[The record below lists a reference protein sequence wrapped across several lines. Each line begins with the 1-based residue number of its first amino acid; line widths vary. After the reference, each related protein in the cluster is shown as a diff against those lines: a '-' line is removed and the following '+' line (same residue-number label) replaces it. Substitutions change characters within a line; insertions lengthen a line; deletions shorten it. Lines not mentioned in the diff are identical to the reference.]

1 MSSLV
6 LIETL
11 GSRSA
16 LVTLI
21 RGKIAAA
28 VVAVVVV
35 VAGIIRTRTLR
46 DQKHKFGKL
55 LGDNINLSGRS

>member
-6 LIETL
+6 LMETL

-28 VVAVVVV
+28 AVV
-35 VAGIIRTRTLR
+35 VAGIITTRTLH
-46 DQKHKFGKL
+46 DQHSPAMFGL
-55 LGDNINLSGRS
+55 ALNSI